1 MLGFVPDEDDVDGTD
16 IISSTNHFCKV
27 VSVYCVREP
36 TRLPPHLYLNLDD
49 RLDWCS

>member
-16 IISSTNHFCKV
+16 IISSMNHFCKV

-36 TRLPPHLYLNLDD
+36 TRLLPAYT
-49 RLDWCS
+49 